1 MKHIDYFWPR
11 AVVQVT
17 GIIHIVQLLTE
28 VVGNRKPGF
37 EWVTPASGALFAM
50 AIAWALY
57 AVVVNAIRA
66 RGQS

>member
-1 MKHIDYFWPR
+1 MKRIDYFLPQ
-11 AVVQVT
+11 AATQIT
-17 GIIHIVQLLTE
+17 GIIFFAQLLTE

-50 AIAWALY
+50 AIAWTLY

-66 RGQS
+66 KGQA